1 MYQESR
7 PIIKESNRSKSTT
20 IFNRLLA
27 NDLFGQKRKERNEL
41 ILSKL
46 NVCWIVCLLSGLN
59 FTTIFFLRE
68 LEIRCWEKRH
78 QIKKSFQFPIT
89 TLLLNNRRMLYGDWL
104 WRHHWLL
111 KSLQDILRSAP
122 NCHNTVFSLLNF
134 CSCKLKLLFVTI
146 LKFRAASLQR
156 LEINSE
162 KNKWVPFV

>member
-1 MYQESR
+1 MFQESR

-27 NDLFGQKRKERNEL
+27 NDLFGQKRKARNEL
-41 ILSKL
+41 ILEIECEFVS
-46 NVCWIVCLLSGLN
+46 CQ
-59 FTTIFFLRE
+59 FFLRE
-68 LEIRCWEKRH
+68 LEIKCWEKRH

-89 TLLLNNRRMLYGDWL
+89 TLLLNNRPMLYGDWL